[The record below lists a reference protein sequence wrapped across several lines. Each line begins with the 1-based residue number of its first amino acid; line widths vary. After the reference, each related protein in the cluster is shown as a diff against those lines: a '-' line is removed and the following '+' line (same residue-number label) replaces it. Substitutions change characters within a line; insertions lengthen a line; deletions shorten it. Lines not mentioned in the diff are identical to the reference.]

1 MRVGKIAKIF
11 GGERQNF
18 EVCVHFKLCAK
29 DELESCEGQKV
40 HGDKLRELFLRGLE
54 RGSVEYFA

>member
-29 DELESCEGQKV
+29 DEFYAMKVVKSTLNRGDLQKY
-40 HGDKLRELFLRGLE
+40 DF
-54 RGSVEYFA
+54 